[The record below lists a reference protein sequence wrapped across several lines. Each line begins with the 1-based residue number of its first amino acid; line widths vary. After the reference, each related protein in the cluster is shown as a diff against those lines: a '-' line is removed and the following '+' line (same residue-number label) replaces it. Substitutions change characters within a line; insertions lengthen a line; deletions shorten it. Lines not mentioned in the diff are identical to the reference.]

1 MYAQG
6 MVMLM
11 VVCLVLAGYISQQ
24 AMAVEQKLVTAVKI
38 ALAISASGDARNPQ
52 WDNFKNN
59 MLASIRAHA
68 QTGVAQPPRP
78 RI

>member
-11 VVCLVLAGYISQQ
+11 VVCLALAGYISQQ

-38 ALAISASGDARNPQ
+38 ALSVSASGDASHPQ

-59 MLASIRAHA
+59 ILASIRAHA
-68 QTGVAQPPRP
+68 QTGVAQPPGP